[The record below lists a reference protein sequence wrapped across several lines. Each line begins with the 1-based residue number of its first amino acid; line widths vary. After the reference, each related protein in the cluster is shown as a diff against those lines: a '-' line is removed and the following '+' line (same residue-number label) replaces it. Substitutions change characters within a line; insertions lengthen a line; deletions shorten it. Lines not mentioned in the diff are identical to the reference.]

1 MADSVKIKI
10 TGDASDFNKTLSG
23 AGKSAADVFKGVMAS
38 QVVTKGVS
46 MLTQG
51 LRSSIQTG
59 MEFSA
64 AMSQVAAI
72 SGATDAELAKLT
84 ETAKHYGET
93 TMFSASQAAD
103 ALNYMALAG
112 WDANQSI
119 DALGGVLNLA
129 AASGMDLG
137 AASDAVT
144 DYLSAFGME
153 ASKAGYMADLMAYAQ
168 SRSNTSATQLAAAYG
183 NCASSMHAA
192 GQDIETTTAVLMTL
206 ANQGIK
212 GAEAGTQMSAVMRDL
227 TSKMEN
233 GQIMIGKTAVAV
245 QDAQGN
251 FRDLNAILTD
261 VAKATDGMGTAEKSA
276 ALMETFTARS
286 IKAVNVL
293 LSEGLDGVNAYEE
306 ALRGSEGTA
315 ADQAKT
321 MMDNLAGDVKIFQ
334 SALEGVQI
342 TASEKLD
349 DAARAIVQ
357 EGTSVL
363 EAISLGGKTGGIGGM
378 ADALFDQIPELVPKA
393 TKGME
398 KLLGGV
404 GKRLPGL
411 MTNMLRSLPSI
422 LSGAGTLAPV
432 LIESL
437 TGAAGAAIE
446 GLIANLPGMI
456 GGLASSL
463 PGIITSGLKGAGS
476 ILGGI
481 LSGIDKM
488 NDADFRKYKSLGT
501 VTGEI
506 DIDATVDYA
515 AAQAEVDK
523 QLQEFVEY
531 LKGKGLTTEQVA
543 QVLAFKGTQDELAAW
558 LDANFPNLDQ
568 AAKDAIM
575 AKFTATGEGGLAGL
589 FTEGEKYGLTTED
602 IAQLMVSTDLTEDA
616 VRQYLTDHFP
626 NLDDAAKN
634 AILDKLPKTDEGGGL
649 STLFSEGEAQGLTTE
664 QVAALIMDT
673 DLTEESVQAYLEEH
687 FPDLSSAAKNAFT
700 KALSGGE
707 GGSLAE
713 TLKTDLKDL
722 GISSEDIA
730 AILTAQAEGD
740 DTTVESILTEKYAGV
755 KDEALNAI
763 RAAFPEGGL
772 GASLTSELQGLGIS
786 NADIVTLI
794 TAQAEGDGTT
804 ISSLLEEK
812 YAGVKQQAIDA
823 LTNAWKNSPATFTS
837 GAENGSAGFLTG
849 LIEDMFTNGLSED
862 DASIDAVIEQAK
874 GIANAKIQELR
885 DYINGGGEDVE
896 GATEAISMWENWLD
910 AIQQFATGYANASTA
925 ECRAAAKDVLDLAST
940 TDEATARIL
949 ANSAQL
955 TSYQGRLFS
964 AGARGTQLSEEDTV
978 QAFNFILGQLDQDLS
993 DAEEAKRKSI
1003 ELGKDYAEVE
1013 KNYNAA
1019 IEAAQSRS
1027 RTRLLQLI
1035 RGQAKGQKG
1044 LGGASALAS
1053 IWDQLLVGDGFG
1065 GVEVSE
1071 VERMLRENGFDD
1083 NVIQEALGL
1092 VLTGP
1097 NGILNIDNLGDF
1109 KGTAGLEGLN
1119 LSEPV
1124 SQLIAELI
1132 EEGPLDPALI
1142 INELQGMEGVSNEL
1156 LNQILIAMF
1165 GVEGNVT
1172 LPDIDQLLSGVDFAG
1187 LGNMIQ
1193 TAAEA
1198 GLIEG
1203 VSAGDAKNAQFMQML
1218 IASLIGESMT
1228 AEPVSVT
1235 IPVEA
1240 TPEPTGDPA
1249 SEISSAVQEETGGE
1263 TETAVTVTQDVEANV
1278 GNVTVNGAEAIGQ
1291 MVDSQAASGNTGAQL
1306 SSATSSAVGTAINSG
1321 RSAAGGASSVGSA
1334 IASGLASGIR
1344 NNMSSVISAAKAAV
1358 EQAISAAKS
1367 AADAH
1372 SPSRKMMEL
1381 GKWYDEGLAIGIAD
1395 NASMVVDQAVRLSK
1409 RAIGAINTKP
1419 MLDLSAIAGTVDG
1432 ALHDIAGIESG
1443 RPVVLAINGR
1453 ELGRVTAADTAI
1465 EQNAYNR
1472 RVAISYG
1479 QGGRL

>member
-1 MADSVKIKI
+1 
-10 TGDASDFNKTLSG
+10 
-23 AGKSAADVFKGVMAS
+23 
-38 QVVTKGVS
+38 
-46 MLTQG
+46 
-51 LRSSIQTG
+51 
-59 MEFSA
+59 
-64 AMSQVAAI
+64 
-72 SGATDAELAKLT
+72 
-84 ETAKHYGET
+84 
-93 TMFSASQAAD
+93 
-103 ALNYMALAG
+103 
-112 WDANQSI
+112 
-119 DALGGVLNLA
+119 
-129 AASGMDLG
+129 
-137 AASDAVT
+137 
-144 DYLSAFGME
+144 ME
-153 ASKAGYMADLMAYAQ
+153 ASQAGYMADLMAYAQ
-168 SRSNTSATQLAAAYG
+168 SKSNTSASQLADAYG
-183 NCASSMHAA
+183 NCASSMNAA
-192 GQDIETTTAVLMTL
+192 NQDIETTTALLMSL

-212 GAEAGTQMSAVMRDL
+212 GSEAGTQLSAVMRDL

-233 GQIMIGKTAVAV
+233 GKIMIGKTAVAV
-245 QDAQGN
+245 QDAKGN
-251 FRDLNAILTD
+251 FRDLNDIIAD
-261 VAKATDGMGTAEKSA
+261 VGKATDGMGSAEKSA

-286 IKAVNVL
+286 IKAVNTL
-293 LSEGLDGVNAYEE
+293 LNDGMDNVNAYEE

-315 ADQAKT
+315 AEQAKI

-422 LSGAGTLAPV
+422 LSGAGTLVPV

-437 TGAAGAAIE
+437 TSAAGAAIE

-456 GGLASSL
+456 GGLASAL

-488 NDADFRKYKSLGT
+488 NDADFKKYKSLGT

-515 AAQAEVDK
+515 SAQAEVDA
-523 QLQEFVEY
+523 QLQTFVEY
-531 LKGKGLTTEQVA
+531 LKGLGLTTEQVA
-543 QVLAFKGTQDELAAW
+543 QVLAFKGTQEELKTW
-558 LDANFPNLDQ
+558 LDSNFPDLDQ

-589 FTEGEKYGLTTED
+589 FAEGEKYGITAED
-602 IAQLMVSTDLTEDA
+602 LAKLMVDTDLTEDA

-634 AILDKLPKTDEGGGL
+634 AIIDKLPKTDEGGGL

-673 DLTEESVQAYLEEH
+673 DLTEESVQKYLEDN
-687 FPDLSSAAKNAFT
+687 FPDLNSAAKNAFT

-713 TLKTDLKDL
+713 TLKADLQGL
-722 GISSEDIA
+722 GISNEDIA
-730 AILTAQAEGD
+730 AIIVAQAEGD

-794 TAQAEGDGTT
+794 TAQAEGDDTT

-823 LTNAWKNSPATFTS
+823 ITNAWKNSPATFTS
-837 GAENGSAGFLTG
+837 GAENGSAGFLTD
-849 LIEDMFTNGLSED
+849 LITDMFTNGLSED
-862 DASIDAVIEQAK
+862 NESIDAVIEQAK
-874 GIANAKIQELR
+874 GIANTKIQELR
-885 DYINGGGEDVE
+885 DYINGGGEDTE
-896 GATEAISMWENWLD
+896 GASAAISQWQEWAEAIETYGT
-910 AIQQFATGYANASTA
+910 QYANASTA
-925 ECRAAAKDVLDLAST
+925 ECKAAAADILELAGT
-940 TDEATARIL
+940 VDDATARIL
-949 ANSAQL
+949 ANSVQL

-1003 ELGKDYAEVE
+1003 QLGEDY
-1013 KNYNAA
+1013 

-1035 RGQAKGQKG
+1035 RGQSKGQEG
-1044 LGGASALAS
+1044 LGGVSALAS

-1065 GVEVSE
+1065 GIEVSE

-1083 NVIQEALGL
+1083 SVIQEALGL

-1109 KGTAGLEGLN
+1109 KGLEGLEGLN

-1124 SQLIAELI
+1124 SQLIAELVA
-1132 EEGPLDPALI
+1132 EGPIDPALI
-1142 INELQGMEGVSNEL
+1142 INELQGMEGVSNDL
-1156 LNQILIAMF
+1156 LNQILLAMF
-1165 GVEGNVT
+1165 GAEGNVT
-1172 LPDIDQLLSGVDFAG
+1172 LPDIDQLLSGVDFGG

-1203 VSAGDAKNAQFMQML
+1203 VSADDAKNAQFMQQL
-1218 IASLIGESMT
+1218 IAGLIGESMT
-1228 AEPVSVT
+1228 VEPVSVT
-1235 IPVEA
+1235 VPVET

-1249 SEISSAVQEETGGE
+1249 SEISSTVQEETGGE
-1263 TETAVTVTQDVEANV
+1263 AEGTVSVTQDVEANV
-1278 GNVTVNGAEAIGQ
+1278 GDVTVNGAEEIGQ
-1291 MVDSQAASGNTGAQL
+1291 QVDAEAASGNTGAQL
-1306 SSATSSAVGTAINSG
+1306 SSATGNAVNTAIREGEAEAS
-1321 RSAAGGASSVGSA
+1321 GASSIGSA
-1334 IASGLASGIR
+1334 IAAGLANGISGNI
-1344 NNMSSVISAAKAAV
+1344 SEVVSAAREAV
-1358 EQAISAAKS
+1358 RQAIEAAKS
-1367 AADAH
+1367 EADSH
-1372 SPSRKMMEL
+1372 SPSRKMMEV

-1395 NASMVVDQAVRLSK
+1395 NASLVVNQAVRMAQ
-1409 RAIGAINTKP
+1409 RAVGAINTRP
-1419 MLDLSAIAGTVDG
+1419 LLDLSAIAGTVDG
-1432 ALHDIAGIESG
+1432 ALHDIAGIEG
-1443 RPVVLAINGR
+1443 NRPLVLAINGR
-1453 ELGRVTAADTAI
+1453 EMGRVMAADNAI

-1479 QGGRL
+1479 QGGKL